1 VNSPFRCVGL
11 LWVASCFASR
21 QEEMMNALVVY
32 DSQYGNTERIA
43 QVIADTLGEFG
54 EARAVGLDP
63 GQGTELEGMSMFI
76 VGCPTQGWKPTPTI
90 QSFLEEL
97 SSEEL
102 RSLAVACFDTRFR
115 LPRLMTGSAARV
127 IARTLQEKGVSLLV
141 EPESFFVKGTQGPL
155 RDGELDRAAAWARML
170 IKEVQFPSPEA
181 RQ

>member
-1 VNSPFRCVGL
+1 MLAPSK
-11 LWVASCFASR
+11 
-21 QEEMMNALVVY
+21 EEMMNALVLY
-32 DSQYGNTERIA
+32 DSQYGNTEHIA
-43 QVIADTLGEFG
+43 QAIANALGEFG
-54 EARAVGLDP
+54 EVRAVRLDPAQPVELQGLDV
-63 GQGTELEGMSMFI
+63 FI
-76 VGCPTQGWKPTPTI
+76 VGSPTQGWRPTPTI

-102 RSLAVACFDTRFR
+102 GGLGGACFDTRFR

-170 IKEVQFPSPEA
+170 IKEVQSPSPEA